1 MASTSEVGHTKN
13 VTNFETAI
21 TFCTGYGTN
30 YVPSN
35 INLLIANLT
44 LLHIAS
50 KGALALVKATQAPFD
65 NVEGERQL
73 IFKVLKKLAT
83 RIMGALI
90 SSGVAET
97 VIKDAETINR
107 KIQGKRANNKP
118 EVTEPGDQPKDT
130 VSVSQQSY
138 DLLIDHFEKLIQLV
152 SSQPK
157 YTPNETDLKVVTIN
171 AYKTQLETINTGVK
185 TAYIPYNNAMIA
197 RDKRLYQPEIG
208 LVPTAQ
214 LVKNYVKSI
223 YGATSPEYKA
233 INGLRFKTYKR

>member
-21 TFCTGYGTN
+21 TFCTGYGAD

-35 INLLIANLT
+35 TDLLIANLT

-50 KGALALVKATQAPFD
+50 KGALMLVKTTQTTFD

-73 IFKVLKKLAT
+73 IFKILRKLAT
-83 RIMGALI
+83 RIMGALV
-90 SSGVAET
+90 SSGVSET

-107 KIQGKRANNKP
+107 KIQGKRADNKKEETP
-118 EVTEPGDQPKDT
+118 PGEKPKDT

-138 DLLIDHFEKLIQLV
+138 DLLIDHFEKLIELV
-152 SSQPK
+152 SIQPK
-157 YTPNETDLKVVTIN
+157 YNPNEADLKVTALN
-171 AYKTQLETINTGVK
+171 AYKTELETINTAVK
-185 TAYIPYNNAMIA
+185 NAYVPYNNAMDA
-197 RDKRLYQPEIG
+197 RDKKLYHPETG
-208 LVPTAQ
+208 LVATAQ

-223 YGATSPEYKA
+223 YGASSPQYKA
-233 INGLRFKTYKR
+233 INALRFKVVKR